1 MTVSST
7 PTVVVVVVA
16 AVVVVSCGGGLTSSA
31 TLAPSSLFTV
41 DDVAVAVAVVEVSSC
56 GGWTLLLLLDLVMV
70 TSAQFQN
77 LVKKEGVERE
87 RGNELLFAQQQ
98 QGGWRFKLLVH
109 EIQFSMLTYC
119 SGLPVN
125 R

>member
-7 PTVVVVVVA
+7 PTVVDDVVFVVA
-16 AVVVVSCGGGLTSSA
+16 AVVVVSCGGGLTFSA

-41 DDVAVAVAVVEVSSC
+41 DDVAVAVAEVSSC
-56 GGWTLLLLLDLVMV
+56 GGWTLLLLDLVMV

-87 RGNELLFAQQQ
+87 RE
-98 QGGWRFKLLVH
+98 
-109 EIQFSMLTYC
+109 
-119 SGLPVN
+119 
-125 R
+125 

>member
-7 PTVVVVVVA
+7 PTVVDDVVFVVA
-16 AVVVVSCGGGLTSSA
+16 AVVVVSCGGGLTFSA

-56 GGWTLLLLLDLVMV
+56 GGWTLLLLLLLLDLVMV

-87 RGNELLFAQQQ
+87 REGMSYLLFAQQQQ

-109 EIQFSMLTYC
+109 EIQFSIY
-119 SGLPVN
+119 
-125 R
+125 